1 MFGRERRVL
10 LKDYLDEGLSK
21 TAIAERLGISRRTVY
36 HWLAT
41 GQLERV
47 LETGVQYRPRPP
59 VPTKLDAYKPLI
71 ETRLAEFPEL
81 TATRLFDEVRAAG
94 YCGSLTQLKLFVRRV
109 RPQPPPEPVRRFET
123 PPGKQA
129 QVDFARF
136 RLPWGVRYALLVV
149 LGYSRL
155 LWLRFYPRQ
164 DMATLFAGL
173 EAAFAA
179 FGGVPAEL
187 LFDQLRAVV
196 VRDLRLD
203 GRTLTTNAEFRRFAA
218 HWGFE
223 VRACRPYRAKTKG
236 KVERPIRYLRQ
247 SFFYGRSF
255 VSDADLNAQ
264 AERWLTTVANPRL
277 HQTTHARPQERF
289 EREEQPLL
297 QPLAPRPYQ
306 SFILAADFRRGPTTL
321 VATPVQVEQRP
332 LTAYAELAG
341 GHA

>member
-10 LKDYLDEGLSK
+10 LKDYLDQGLSK

-36 HWLAT
+36 HWIT
-41 GQLERV
+41 THQLERNLDAEV
-47 LETGVQYRPRPP
+47 HYRPRAP

-71 ETRLAEFPEL
+71 TARLAEFPEL
-81 TATRLFDEVRAAG
+81 TAVRLYAEVRAAG

-136 RLPWGVRYALLVV
+136 VLPWGVRYALLVV

-164 DMATLFAGL
+164 EMSTLFAGL

-187 LFDQLRAVV
+187 LFDQMRAVV
-196 VRDLRLD
+196 LRDLRLD
-203 GRTLTTNAEFRRFAA
+203 GSGLTTNGEFRRFAA
-218 HWGFE
+218 HWGFHI
-223 VRACRPYRAKTKG
+223 RACRPYRAKTKG

-247 SFFYGRSF
+247 SFFYGRTF

-264 AERWLTTVANPRL
+264 VERWLASVANQRI
-277 HQTTHARPQERF
+277 HQTTRAQPQVRF

-297 QPLAPRPYQ
+297 QPLAARPYQ
-306 SFILAADFRRGPTTL
+306 SLVLTTDFRRRS
-321 VATPVQVEQRP
+321 TPLIAPPVLVEQRP
-332 LTAYAELAG
+332 LAAYAALTG
-341 GHA
+341 GDV